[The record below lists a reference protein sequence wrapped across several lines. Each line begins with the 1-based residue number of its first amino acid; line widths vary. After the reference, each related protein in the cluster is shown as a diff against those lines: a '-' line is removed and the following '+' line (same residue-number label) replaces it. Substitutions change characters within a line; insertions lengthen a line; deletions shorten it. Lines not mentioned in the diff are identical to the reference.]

1 MRLRTLFTGLS
12 AGVLWLGLAALLV
25 AGAANAASI
34 SYYLNQT
41 NTTFLP
47 DGTNYLTITFADST
61 AAPGDIDVT
70 VTLLSPLTGI
80 AGANFGIQ
88 TFSFS
93 STNTLSAAN
102 IIGLP
107 SSSWAADFAPPP
119 QVADGFGQ
127 FGVEVADTGM
137 DRQDPTLS
145 FSISIAGDSID
156 DYAVLSGGN
165 AGEGNTYFAAHVAGF
180 LDQDPDPEE
189 VLTSAWFGGS
199 TIVPEPSTVLLVVAG
214 LALLGLR
221 RRG

>member
-1 MRLRTLFTGLS
+1 MRLRTLFIRVS
-12 AGVLWLGLAALLV
+12 ARALWLGLAAPLV

-34 SYYLNQT
+34 SYYLDQT
-41 NTTFLP
+41 NTTLLP

-61 AAPGDIDVT
+61 TAPGDIDVT
-70 VTLLSPLTGI
+70 VTLLSPLTSI
-80 AGANFGIQ
+80 AGTNFGIQ

-93 STNTLSAAN
+93 STNALSAAN

-107 SSSWAADFAPPP
+107 SSSWAAEFAPPP

-127 FGVEVADTGM
+127 FGVEVADTGS

-145 FSISIAGDSID
+145 FSISSAGDSIY
-156 DYAVLSGGN
+156 DYAVLSGGD
-165 AGEGNTYFAAHVAGF
+165 AGQGNSYFAAHVAGF

-199 TIVPEPSTVLLVVAG
+199 TIVPEPSTALLVFAG

-221 RRG
+221 RRP

>member
-1 MRLRTLFTGLS
+1 MRLRTLFIELS

-25 AGAANAASI
+25 AGAANANSI
-34 SYYLNQT
+34 SYYLDQT
-41 NTTFLP
+41 NTTILP
-47 DGTNYLTITFADST
+47 DGNNYLMVTLADD
-61 AAPGDIDVT
+61 GDDILVT
-70 VTLLSPLTGI
+70 VTLLSPFDSI
-80 AGANFGIQ
+80 KDDNFGIQ
-88 TFSFS
+88 SFSFN
-93 STNTLSAAN
+93 STNELSEDN

-107 SSSWAADFAPPP
+107 SESWEADFAPPP

-145 FSISIAGDSID
+145 FSISFAGDSIG
-156 DYAVLSGGN
+156 DYAVLSGGDTN
-165 AGEGNTYFAAHVAGF
+165 EGNTYFAAHVAGF

-199 TIVPEPSTVLLVVAG
+199 TIVPEPATALLVLAG